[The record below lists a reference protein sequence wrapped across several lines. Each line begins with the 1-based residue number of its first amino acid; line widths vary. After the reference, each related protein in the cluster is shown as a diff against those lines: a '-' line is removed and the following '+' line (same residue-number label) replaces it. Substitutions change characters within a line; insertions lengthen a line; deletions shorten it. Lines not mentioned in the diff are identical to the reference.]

1 MDNSIAAPA
10 TGAGAENVRIKR
22 GAVIAAAIG
31 NSFEWY
37 DFTVYALFSIYLAEA
52 FFPGGGATT
61 ELVKS
66 LLAFGLGFVIRP
78 VGALALGLYGD
89 RAGRKAVLTL
99 ALSIMFLGTA
109 ILAFSPTYAAIG
121 VGAPLMILAG
131 RTLQGF
137 SAGGEFG
144 GAAAFLSEHG
154 PVAKRGQ
161 TAAWLQASMGL
172 ANIMGAV
179 VAFATAALFTHAQ
192 IVHFAWRIPFLFGLL
207 IAVAGLWM
215 RRTMRD
221 GVEFAH
227 AKETSRRGRPLD
239 DLTDLFGRRWRMLA
253 KGVGLSILLTVASY
267 VLIIFM
273 PVYVQRTFG
282 FTAQQAFTAA
292 LVGNVLL
299 AVACVASGFL
309 SDRLG
314 RRTVLLS
321 AAVVLGLCGYP
332 LLWLLEFSHTLL
344 TLVFVQSVFCIATGA
359 FAGPAPA
366 ALSETFPAEN
376 RAIGVSVSYNIAVTV
391 FSGFAPAALTW
402 VAAHGGGA
410 LTPAWYVTFAAV
422 LGALAAARA

>member
-1 MDNSIAAPA
+1 
-10 TGAGAENVRIKR
+10 
-22 GAVIAAAIG
+22 VIAAAVG

-52 FFPGGGATT
+52 FFPGGGSTM

-66 LLAFGLGFVIRP
+66 LLAFGLGFVARP
-78 VGALALGLYGD
+78 VGALVLGLYGD

-109 ILAFSPTYAAIG
+109 ILAVSPTYAAIG

-154 PVAKRGQ
+154 PAASRGQ

-172 ANIMGAV
+172 SNIMGAV
-179 VAFATAALFTHAQ
+179 VAFTTVALFTHAQ
-192 IVHFAWRIPFLFGLL
+192 IVQFAWRIPFLFGLL
-207 IAVAGLWM
+207 IALAGLWM

-221 GVEFAH
+221 GVEFSR
-227 AKETSRRGRPLD
+227 AKETGRRCPLD
-239 DLTDLFGRRWRMLA
+239 DLAVLFGRRWRQLA
-253 KGVGLSILLTVASY
+253 RGVGLSVLLTVASY

-273 PVYVQRTFG
+273 PVYVQKTFG
-282 FTAQQAFTAA
+282 FTAREAFTAA

-299 AVACVASGFL
+299 AGACVTSGYL

-314 RRTVLLS
+314 RRTVLLAA
-321 AAVVLGLCGYP
+321 AAVLGVCGYP
-332 LLWLLEFSHTLL
+332 LLWLLQFSHTLP
-344 TLVFVQSVFCIATGA
+344 TLVFVQSAFCVATGA

-366 ALSETFPAEN
+366 ALAETFPAES
-376 RAIGVSVSYNIAVTV
+376 RSIGVSVSYNIAVTV

-402 VAAHGGGA
+402 LAAHGGGA
-410 LTPAWYVTFAAV
+410 STPAWYVTFAAI
-422 LGALAAARA
+422 LGALAALGA